1 MQANPTGPTRVIPHF
16 LAVHK
21 TGRSPAVNMLIQR
34 IFGTTIHG
42 GSSAINRRQLPI
54 EQIRHSLRRTLD
66 DCKDKDI
73 RAQRVMFKI
82 NAAKTPADLWMLR
95 SDLHQCISQVHSQ
108 RVAVER
114 INSLV
119 DVFEGWIPPS
129 QLTRIQG

>member
-1 MQANPTGPTRVIPHF
+1 
-16 LAVHK
+16 
-21 TGRSPAVNMLIQR
+21 MLIQR
-34 IFGTTIHG
+34 IFGTSVSG

-54 EQIRHSLRRTLD
+54 EQIRHSLRSTLD
-66 DCKDKDI
+66 DCEDI
-73 RAQRVMFKI
+73 RAQRVKFKI
-82 NAAKTPADLWMLR
+82 NAARTPADLWMLR

-119 DVFEGWIPPS
+119 SVFEGWLPAS